1 MTTIDER
8 YYVNVADLMLEQIPE
23 PRLRKK
29 FAYDQDDGFIPIIS
43 VECEI

>member
-8 YYVNVADLMLEQIPE
+8 YYVNVADLMLQHIPE

-29 FAYDQDDGFIPIIS
+29 FAYTNEDGFIPIIT
-43 VECEI
+43 VEVDV